1 MENQQE
7 QSICSPLAELPA
19 SLPPVPP
26 QDSSSQK
33 TLTLSERMRTKLGD
47 NCMLALDQPELSAE
61 SLAAVD
67 QTVSVARSLRQEL
80 QAELEQL
87 EDNNSFPV
95 RCSNCHWQRFEYLNT
110 AGIVT
115 NRTAHP

>member
-7 QSICSPLAELPA
+7 RSICSPLAELPI
-19 SLPPVPP
+19 SLPPVPLQFSTAIFSP
-26 QDSSSQK
+26 DSSSQK

-61 SLAAVD
+61 SLAALD

-80 QAELEQL
+80 QGELEQL

-95 RCSNCHWQRFEYLNT
+95 RCSNCHW
-110 AGIVT
+110 
-115 NRTAHP
+115 

>member
-7 QSICSPLAELPA
+7 QSIFSPLAELPT

-26 QDSSSQK
+26 QFSTATFSPDSSSQK

-61 SLAAVD
+61 SLAALD

-80 QAELEQL
+80 QGELEQL

-95 RCSNCHWQRFEYLNT
+95 RCSNSYW
-110 AGIVT
+110 
-115 NRTAHP
+115 